1 MDYSGDTT
9 SNITAPENFKATY
22 ERNSVNQYNPA
33 LEAARRRKQIQDES
47 LAAGPMFT
55 QQTATETY

>member
-1 MDYSGDTT
+1 MDYSGETT

-22 ERNSVNQYNPA
+22 EANAKNQYNPA
-33 LEAARRRKQIQDES
+33 LEAAKRRRLIQNEN

-55 QQTATETY
+55 QQTATESY